1 MRNKARAL
9 YLGGGAVIATTA
21 LILSILALVPS
32 GGTSAQDPF
41 AGHEKVT
48 KKDFNGDGLIDTL
61 RRFSEGGS
69 GFGGDFVILKDGK
82 TGEEYAYNN
91 WGSYGQFLRLI
102 PFDNRLAKPESKG
115 FKEALGQALFMD
127 IPLGPLESSLAW
139 LVDAYSKS
147 VTDPDAPLFSQKI
160 HFQPRW
166 TEGEV
171 LPPASYY
178 LVTSDETLFRNY
190 PIYQEDNPEYD
201 SAHRQGWLVYYSDN
215 HQAFE
220 PVFASGDVR
229 IFKSA
234 HGVVVSEDGRS
245 CWVFI
250 NDEVLADGPPKLR
263 WPSIGKVLLSGGLI
277 FIHHTGGV
285 EHLFVVDYRKGV
297 AGRLKEEL
305 FPGAGGDFDV
315 RDGHMIVRKGTA
327 EITIDLAALKE
338 NLK

>member
-1 MRNKARAL
+1 MRIKAKSRFIVGYPPVVLLGMAL
-9 YLGGGAVIATTA
+9 GL
-21 LILSILALVPS
+21 LVCRPS
-32 GGTSAQDPF
+32 EGTSAHDPF
-41 AGHEKVT
+41 TGQEKVT
-48 KKDFNGDGLIDTL
+48 KEDFNKDGFIDTL
-61 RRFSEGGS
+61 TRLPDGGS

-305 FPGAGGDFDV
+305 FPGSGGDFDV

-327 EITIDLAALKE
+327 EKTIDLAALKE